1 MDNCTESNRAACPR
15 LCSDFCNA
23 KEDADA
29 RRSAA
34 AGSVE
39 VNLTDAENTALD
51 ELCTQKDMTRQGV
64 MLVALRLYQAVALG
78 AAEVAW
84 RSTGPIGCMGD
95 DCPPNETS
103 GGTAKT
109 DSDPR

>member
-1 MDNCTESNRAACPR
+1 MTTPDPR
-15 LCSDFCNA
+15 QIGCGGWTPPSQHA
-23 KEDADA
+23 KEKADA

-64 MLVALRLYQAVALG
+64 MLAALRLYQAVSLG
-78 AAEVAW
+78 AAEVTW
-84 RSTGPIGCMGD
+84 NPTGLPVGCMGD
-95 DCPPNETS
+95 DCPPNS
-103 GGTAKT
+103 LDHA
-109 DSDPR
+109 PR